1 MYTNTDLTVYNYIK
15 IGLVE
20 FYKPFFVGRAF
31 LDHVKQSNIRQ
42 SGLSTVDAVSALV
55 PYNTAFTNIYTGLST
70 EFTLDTNGK
79 DFIVVG
85 NHTTVVTGA
94 TSQEVS
100 NNLKSFRAG
109 KQIYMINNVDIKL
122 NGSINMW
129 HYEVGCK

>member
-1 MYTNTDLTVYNYIK
+1 M
-15 IGLVE
+15 
-20 FYKPFFVGRAF
+20 
-31 LDHVKQSNIRQ
+31 DHVKQSNIRQ
-42 SGLSTVDAVSALV
+42 SGLSTVDAVSALI

-100 NNLKSFRAG
+100 NNLKSFRVG
-109 KQIYMINNVDIKL
+109 KEIYMINNVDI
-122 NGSINMW
+122 NSTA
-129 HYEVGCK
+129 V